1 MIQTQEAEIQTL
13 DVTKLGT
20 VLAVWA
26 HPDDEAFLS
35 GGLMALAAEAGSPI
49 VCVTATRG
57 EHGTSDPRRWPPA
70 RLAAVREQELAA
82 SLTILGVREHHWLG
96 IEDGTCATVSPIG
109 PVATISRLIRKVAPD
124 TVVTFAPDGVTGHSD
139 HRAVSRW
146 TTQAWAVSGARGRL
160 LQATT
165 TAGFAMRFR
174 SVHDRFDL
182 FEPGLP
188 TETPEAEAALRLRLR
203 GKLLDRKIV
212 ALRAHASQTAA
223 LITAM
228 GEDLFREWCAEE
240 SFLGLPSTPL
250 WLRQS
255 DPVSPEPLEQSACPS
270 PATKVE
276 ARGGGEERHPYRRS
290 STVPQPAGSRTSG
303 CGPWRASRS

>member
-1 MIQTQEAEIQTL
+1 MIQTQEAEIRTL

-35 GGLMALAAEAGSPI
+35 AGLMALAAEAGSRV

-57 EHGTSDPRRWPPA
+57 EHGTSDPRRWSA
-70 RLAAVREQELAA
+70 VRLAAVRERELAA
-82 SLTILGVREHHWLG
+82 SLTILGVQEHHWLG
-96 IEDGTCATVSPIG
+96 IEDGRCASVSPIG
-109 PVATISRLIRKVAPD
+109 PVATISRLIREVAAD
-124 TVVTFAPDGVTGHSD
+124 TVVTFGPDGLTGHSD

-160 LQATT
+160 LHATS
-165 TAGFAMRFR
+165 TARFATRFR
-174 SVHDRFDL
+174 AVHDRFAL

-188 TETPEAEAALRLRLR
+188 TETPEADVVLRVRLQ
-203 GKLLDRKIV
+203 GDLLDRKIV

-240 SFLGLPSTPL
+240 SFLGLPSTPP
-250 WLRQS
+250 WLARS
-255 DPVSPEPLEQSACPS
+255 KPVLPERAEQA
-270 PATKVE
+270 A
-276 ARGGGEERHPYRRS
+276 
-290 STVPQPAGSRTSG
+290 
-303 CGPWRASRS
+303 

>member
-1 MIQTQEAEIQTL
+1 MIQFQEVQRPTL

-35 GGLMALAAEAGSPI
+35 GGLMAVAAEAGSRV

-57 EHGTSDPRRWPPA
+57 EHGTSDPRQWPPA
-70 RLAAVREQELAA
+70 RLAAVRERELAA
-82 SLTILGVREHHWLG
+82 SLTILGVREHRWLG
-96 IEDGTCATVSPIG
+96 IEDGTCDTVSPIL
-109 PVATISRLIRKVAPD
+109 PVAAISRLIREVAAD
-124 TVVTFAPDGVTGHSD
+124 TVVTFGADGATGHSD

-160 LQATT
+160 LQVTA
-165 TAGFAMRFR
+165 TAGFATRFR
-174 SVHDRFDL
+174 AVHGRLGL

-188 TETPEAEAALRLRLR
+188 TETPEADLALHLRLH
-203 GKLLDRKIV
+203 GDLLDRKIV
-212 ALRAHASQTAA
+212 ALRAHASQTAP

-240 SFLGLPSTPL
+240 CFLGLPSTPP
-250 WLRQS
+250 WLARS
-255 DPVSPEPLEQSACPS
+255 AMSPEGAEQA
-270 PATKVE
+270 A
-276 ARGGGEERHPYRRS
+276 
-290 STVPQPAGSRTSG
+290 
-303 CGPWRASRS
+303 

>member
-1 MIQTQEAEIQTL
+1 MIPTREAETPTL

-35 GGLMALAAEAGSPI
+35 GGLMALAAKAGSRL

-82 SLTILGVREHHWLG
+82 SLAILGVREHHWLG
-96 IEDGTCATVSPIG
+96 IEDGTCAAVSPIG
-109 PVATISRLIRKVAPD
+109 PVATISRLIREVAAD

-146 TTQAWAVSGARGRL
+146 TTHAWAVSGARGRL
-160 LQATT
+160 LQVTT

-174 SVHDRFDL
+174 AVHDRFAL
-182 FEPGLP
+182 FERGLP
-188 TETPEAEAALRLRLR
+188 TETPEAEVVLRLHLW
-203 GKLLDRKIV
+203 GDLLDRKIV

-240 SFLGLPSTPL
+240 SFLALPSTPP
-250 WLRQS
+250 WLTRS
-255 DPVSPEPLEQSACPS
+255 TPASPV
-270 PATKVE
+270 PAE
-276 ARGGGEERHPYRRS
+276 HA
-290 STVPQPAGSRTSG
+290 A
-303 CGPWRASRS
+303 